1 MQNFGDKVKR
11 TLSVAAGACMMLTL
25 SSSVVAANDSEAD
38 TKKISASD
46 AAEFYETVV
55 SQPNWKNTGS
65 RVERG
70 EMVQLPE
77 NMLSELSTDDL
88 IEAVLDYPFF
98 VDVYA
103 FNDVHTA
110 VDIMYDSF
118 NGLRELTSRLDLV
131 PALME
136 KYRAEPVAEKNSGDD
151 IFRLDNIEILLSQ
164 DFVTD
169 KLSDDNITELSEL
182 ILDKREQKAKS
193 ELYGEFSVNL
203 ICDLLGIE
211 SDCHDLKAEI
221 QMALK

>member
-1 MQNFGDKVKR
+1 MQNFSDKVKR

-25 SSSVVAANDSEAD
+25 SSSVAAANDSEVD
-38 TKKISASD
+38 TKKASASD

-65 RVERG
+65 RIERG

-118 NGLRELTSRLDLV
+118 NGLRELTSRSDLV
-131 PALME
+131 PALIE
-136 KYRAEPVAEKNSGDD
+136 KYRAEPVAEKNSDD
-151 IFRLDNIEILLSQ
+151 DVLRLDNIEILLSQ
-164 DFVTD
+164 DFVID

-182 ILDKREQKAKS
+182 ILDKREQKVKS
-193 ELYGEFSVNL
+193 EVYGEFSVNL
-203 ICDLLGIE
+203 ICNLLGID
-211 SDCHDLKAEI
+211 SDCRDLKAEI
-221 QMALK
+221 QRALK